1 MIKPYNN
8 NNNNKT
14 MAWVIDSVGFTTDQA
29 YLYEY
34 DRHNRNNHVGEGW
47 GGRVLKELTRK
58 GGHFGVR

>member
-1 MIKPYNN
+1 
-8 NNNNKT
+8 
-14 MAWVIDSVGFTTDQA
+14 MAWVIDSVGFTTHQA

-47 GGRVLKELTRK
+47 GGGVLKELTRK